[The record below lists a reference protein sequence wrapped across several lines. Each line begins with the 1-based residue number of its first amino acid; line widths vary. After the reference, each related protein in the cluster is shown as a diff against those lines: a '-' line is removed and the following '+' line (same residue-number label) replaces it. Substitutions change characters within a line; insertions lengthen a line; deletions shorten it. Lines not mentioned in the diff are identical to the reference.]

1 MRAALVSRLVILIET
16 PGITAPVASV
26 TRPTTLAEGCC
37 ALRPTVNA
45 IKTVTRMKL
54 LFMDNPLASVIL
66 TDDAGEMWSRRGVRL
81 VRPERLELPA
91 YWFEATKERNSMSLA
106 A

>member
-1 MRAALVSRLVILIET
+1 MSSDLAISVRRIGKTFA
-16 PGITAPVASV
+16 ITR
-26 TRPTTLAEGCC
+26 TQQRPTTLAEGCC
-37 ALRPTVNA
+37 ALRPAVNA

-66 TDDAGEMWSRRGVRL
+66 TDGAGEMWSRGRCSL

-91 YWFEATKERNSMSLA
+91 YWFEANNPQ
-106 A
+106 

>member
-37 ALRPTVNA
+37 ALRPAVNA

-66 TDDAGEMWSRRGVRL
+66 TDGAGEMWSRGRCSL
-81 VRPERLELPA
+81 VRPERLELTA
-91 YWFEATKERNSMSLA
+91 YWFEANNPQKKSYL
-106 A
+106 